1 MDTKQLI
8 AALKEIEP
16 HVDSTVFEQEKF
28 LEVRFTEAGPIMS
41 TPITNVK
48 MSFVDEPNGVKR
60 AVILLS

>member
-28 LEVRFTEAGPIMS
+28 LEVRFAENGTISTVPVSAVALGFITE
-41 TPITNVK
+41 
-48 MSFVDEPNGVKR
+48 NGVKR